1 MAGEHVKDAKQ
12 ATGVRATVRTLR
24 TYTNVKLCFFFF
36 KQKRTLWKK
45 KCYGY
50 CNSAVTIITNTQRY
64 YLATHNTTEM
74 TLKR

>member
-24 TYTNVKLCFFFF
+24 TYTNVKLCFFFN
-36 KQKRTLWKK
+36 KKRTLWKK

-50 CNSAVTIITNTQRY
+50 CNSAVTIITNTRRY

>member
-36 KQKRTLWKK
+36 NKK
-45 KCYGY
+45 KDT
-50 CNSAVTIITNTQRY
+50 VEK
-64 YLATHNTTEM
+64 EM
-74 TLKR
+74 LRVL